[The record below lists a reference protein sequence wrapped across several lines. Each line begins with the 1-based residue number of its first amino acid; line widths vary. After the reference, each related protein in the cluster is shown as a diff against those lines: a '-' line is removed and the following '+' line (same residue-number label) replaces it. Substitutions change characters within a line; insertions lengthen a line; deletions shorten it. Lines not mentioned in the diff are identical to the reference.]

1 MRCTVVIKSYISFGW
16 ALFSWS
22 VVKSSLKSSCKG
34 SLVYRKSVQF
44 IADAQLFKVIEHTLK
59 ADYLTQRCS
68 LSKHSRSVLN
78 CCHKPRLSIQ
88 VSLIKRSL

>member
-22 VVKSSLKSSCKG
+22 VVKNSLKSSRKG
-34 SLVYRKSVQF
+34 SLLYRKAVQF
-44 IADAQLFKVIEHTLK
+44 IVDAQLLKVIEHTLRV
-59 ADYLTQRCS
+59 DYLTQRCS

-78 CCHKPRLSIQ
+78 CCHRPRLSIQ